1 MIKKLISAL
10 LLCAALFSG
19 QSAAQ
24 RNGHVFYKVENAD
37 TTLRHCADSDEI
49 RSAAEEAALDVREH
63 HYWSKSRK
71 PGTYQN

>member
-24 RNGHVFYKVENAD
+24 RNGHVFYNVQNAD
-37 TTLRHCADSDEI
+37 ATLRHSADSDE
-49 RSAAEEAALDVREH
+49 
-63 HYWSKSRK
+63 
-71 PGTYQN
+71 